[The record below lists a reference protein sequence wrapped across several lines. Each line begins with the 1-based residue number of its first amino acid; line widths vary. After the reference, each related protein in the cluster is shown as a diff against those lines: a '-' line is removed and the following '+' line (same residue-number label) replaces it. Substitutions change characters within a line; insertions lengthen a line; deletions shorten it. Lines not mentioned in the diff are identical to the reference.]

1 VRDVEHVDAAG
12 DDDLEDLLTEQLA
25 GPLDRNGADA
35 GDLAELVALDRP
47 RTNASTSMR
56 NSARKLGF
64 GQTISTMPWY
74 SHVYQPLLVSR
85 GGRVVCRRR

>member
-1 VRDVEHVDAAG
+1 MVHHGEVHSSAMRCATVGLRPRCVTLSTSTPR
-12 DDDLEDLLTEQLA
+12 DDDLEDRLTEQLA

-64 GQTISTMPWY
+64 G
-74 SHVYQPLLVSR
+74 LD
-85 GGRVVCRRR
+85 VCWRPA